1 MPVGPWQMAQRCASV
16 APLPIDCWLGWASVV
31 EVHHVRGLEGGRRRR
46 GGRCSARQS
55 GCAADCVPEAREFQL
70 TLCIGQHDEAA
81 QRCQDEEGGCSTNA
95 YDKIW
100 ISQIEDFARAH
111 YCAPT

>member
-31 EVHHVRGLEGGRRRR
+31 EVSTTFEVLKADVGAAVDG
-46 GGRCSARQS
+46 APRQS
-55 GCAADCVPEAREFQL
+55 GCAADCVPEAGEFQF